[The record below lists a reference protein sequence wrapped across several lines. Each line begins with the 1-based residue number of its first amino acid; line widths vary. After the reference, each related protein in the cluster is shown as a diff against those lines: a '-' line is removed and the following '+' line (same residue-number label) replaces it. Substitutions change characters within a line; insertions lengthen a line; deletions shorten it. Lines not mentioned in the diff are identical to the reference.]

1 MMGVP
6 RLANQGPLKF
16 MPGGCW
22 ESADVAFASGKR
34 GMGLKG
40 EREREMRC
48 IDELQTFAVGTKTNE
63 EVLIWKTAAGQRMKA
78 WCPLLHASS

>member
-1 MMGVP
+1 MGGP

-34 GMGLKG
+34 GMGLKE
-40 EREREMRC
+40 ERERER
-48 IDELQTFAVGTKTNE
+48 ERWGWV
-63 EVLIWKTAAGQRMKA
+63 
-78 WCPLLHASS
+78 H

>member
-1 MMGVP
+1 MMGGP

-34 GMGLKG
+34 GMGLKE
-40 EREREMRC
+40 EREREMGMGALTNCRLLRLERKQTRRC
-48 IDELQTFAVGTKTNE
+48 SFGK
-63 EVLIWKTAAGQRMKA
+63 
-78 WCPLLHASS
+78 PLPGSE

>member
-1 MMGVP
+1 MQPIFCHTGTMTPP

-16 MPGGCW
+16 MPGVW

-40 EREREMRC
+40 ERER
-48 IDELQTFAVGTKTNE
+48 DEV
-63 EVLIWKTAAGQRMKA
+63 
-78 WCPLLHASS
+78 H

>member
-1 MMGVP
+1 MGGP

-16 MPGGCW
+16 MPGVW

-78 WCPLLHASS
+78 CSLLHASS

>member
-1 MMGVP
+1 MMGGP

-16 MPGGCW
+16 MPG
-22 ESADVAFASGKR
+22 DVAFASGKR

-40 EREREMRC
+40 ERERDGDGC

-78 WCPLLHASS
+78 CSLLHASS

>member
-1 MMGVP
+1 MGVP

-34 GMGLKG
+34 GMGLR
-40 EREREMRC
+40 ERERDGDGC

-78 WCPLLHASS
+78 WCSLLHASS